1 VPLNPTLD
9 PATASPARANVTTF
23 SRRRAAWLRARD
35 PSQARSPEA
44 DPTTTLAV
52 AAHCTHISRAG
63 YGKRPGVVSA
73 AMALPALYMP
83 FAHAGHWALWV
94 LYAVPVVV
102 VLVAVGVAVVR
113 ERRAQREGAE
123 VSRSPSP

>member
-1 VPLNPTLD
+1 M
-9 PATASPARANVTTF
+9 
-23 SRRRAAWLRARD
+23 
-35 PSQARSPEA
+35 
-44 DPTTTLAV
+44 
-52 AAHCTHISRAG
+52 
-63 YGKRPGVVSA
+63 VV
-73 AMALPALYMP
+73 L
-83 FAHAGHWALWV
+83 AHAGHWALWI